1 MYTQQ
6 INSKQQQVLEYKSYL
21 KNTDYTDH
29 RQHDDPESIMPEA
42 VRLAR
47 INARAEINRLE
58 AEITELEALQQEL
71 EQNIEP

>member
-6 INSKQQQVLEYKSYL
+6 INSKQQQVLEHKSYL

-29 RQHDDPESIMPEA
+29 RQHDEPHAMSEE

-47 INARAEINRLE
+47 VNARAEINRLE
-58 AEITELEALQQEL
+58 AEIAELKELQQEL
-71 EQNIEP
+71 ELGEE